1 MCQDSASIPGAL
13 RTIIEG
19 NKKRARKEA
28 EERLESAAGQD
39 DEDDIGEPES
49 KVRAFKKTGTGTAAV
64 KEEEKP
70 SLSEGKKKKKKKKGP
85 REATGEQGAA
95 VKAEEVKAEVKAE
108 ANEPGSAPA
117 GRAGQAKQH
126 RDTGRPQQGDKVR
139 GMFSVSTRL
148 TSSSRDIQEPIPLLL
163 RAVQ

>member
-95 VKAEEVKAEVKAE
+95 VKAEDVKAEVKAE
-108 ANEPGSAPA
+108 ANEPGAAPA
-117 GRAGQAKQH
+117 GRAGHVKQH